1 MKSLFSAGFCTDAKR
16 RKRFAI
22 CSRAKTICAI
32 RIRQLQLKFI
42 TTMLPRTGDRKTPT
56 VLVST
61 ASPYKFAN
69 SVLSAVKGEDA
80 VGDDPFEMIGEL
92 AAVTGTPIPAPIAA
106 LEGKEVRFRN
116 VCDRD
121 DMQAMVYRLAGIE

>member
-1 MKSLFSAGFCTDAKR
+1 
-16 RKRFAI
+16 
-22 CSRAKTICAI
+22 
-32 RIRQLQLKFI
+32 
-42 TTMLPRTGDRKTPT
+42 
-56 VLVST
+56 
-61 ASPYKFAN
+61 
-69 SVLSAVKGEDA
+69 
-80 VGDDPFEMIGEL
+80 MIGEL